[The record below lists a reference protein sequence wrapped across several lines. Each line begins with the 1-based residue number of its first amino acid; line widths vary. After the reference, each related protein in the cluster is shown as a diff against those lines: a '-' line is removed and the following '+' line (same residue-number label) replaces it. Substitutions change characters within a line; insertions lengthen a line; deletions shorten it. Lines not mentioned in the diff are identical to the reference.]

1 MKNALW
7 PFRLP
12 PQAFPLFRDF
22 SAPPRLTPVRNR
34 SSLLPVRI
42 EFPDGREVDFNPWK
56 FAWIPIVILAG
67 LVVFTSFDQVDADEE
82 GVLLRFGKHVKTV
95 GPGLHFHLPF
105 PIDRMIKV
113 KTRRVDVQEFGY
125 RSGSGGRISERGYE
139 DESSMLTGDLN
150 IVLAG
155 WDVQFSRENPEDFLF
170 NVKDPIATLRDIA
183 QSVMR
188 EIMGDRASIP
198 ILTVGRAEIQ
208 ERVRKLIQ
216 DQADQFQM
224 GLRINEVN
232 LIFVSPP
239 EQVQSAFNDL
249 NKAEQ
254 DAVRFFEEASREY
267 QEKVPRA
274 RGQAERVVLEAE
286 GFLESRVNRAR
297 GDAEK
302 FLEMLRAYEEAPE
315 VTRRRLY
322 LETMEKRLPALNEVW
337 IVDETLQGVLPLL
350 DLRKGGG
357 Q

>member
-1 MKNALW
+1 M
-7 PFRLP
+7 
-12 PQAFPLFRDF
+12 
-22 SAPPRLTPVRNR
+22 
-34 SSLLPVRI
+34 RI
-42 EFPDGREVDFNPWK
+42 EFPDGREAEFNPLK
-56 FAWIPIVILAG
+56 YIWIPIV
-67 LVVFTSFDQVDADEE
+67 LVIGALLFSSVHQINADEE
-82 GVLLRFGKHVKTV
+82 GVLMRFGRRVKTV
-95 GPGLHFHLPF
+95 GPGLQFHLPY
-105 PIDRMIKV
+105 PIDQLIKV

-125 RSGSGGRISERGYE
+125 RSGTDGRMNESGYNN
-139 DESSMLTGDLN
+139 ESSMLTGDLN

-170 NVKDPIATLRDIA
+170 NVKDPISTLRDIS

-216 DQADQFQM
+216 SQADQFEM

-239 EQVQSAFNDL
+239 AQVQAAFNDL

-274 RGQAERVVLEAE
+274 AGQAERIVLEAE
-286 GFLESRVNRAR
+286 GFLESRVNRSE
-297 GDAEK
+297 GDAGR

-315 VTRRRLY
+315 VTRQRLY
-322 LETMEKRLPALNEVW
+322 LETMETRLPEVGEVW
-337 IVDETLQGVLPLL
+337 IVDEELKGVLPLL
-350 DLRKGGG
+350 NLNDGGLK
-357 Q
+357 

>member
-1 MKNALW
+1 M
-7 PFRLP
+7 
-12 PQAFPLFRDF
+12 
-22 SAPPRLTPVRNR
+22 
-34 SSLLPVRI
+34 RI
-42 EFPDGREVDFNPWK
+42 EFPDGREVEFNPWK
-56 FAWIPIVILAG
+56 YVWIPIVAILGIG
-67 LVVFTSFDQVDADEE
+67 LATSFNQIDAEEE

-95 GPGLHFHLPF
+95 GPGLHFHLPY
-105 PIDRMIKV
+105 PIDQLVKV

-125 RSGSGGRISERGYE
+125 RSAPGGRISESGYM

-155 WDVQFSRENPEDFLF
+155 WDVQFSRENPEFFLF
-170 NVKDPIATLRDIA
+170 NVKDPLATLRDIS

-198 ILTVGRAEIQ
+198 ILTIGRAEIQ

-216 DQADQFQM
+216 AQADQFEM

-239 EQVQSAFNDL
+239 SQVQAAFNDL

-254 DAVRFFEEASREY
+254 DAQRFFEEASKEY

-274 RGQAERVVLEAE
+274 RGSAERIVLEAE
-286 GFLESRVNRAR
+286 GFLESRVNRSK
-297 GDAEK
+297 GDAGR

-315 VTRRRLY
+315 VTRQRLY
-322 LETMEKRLPALNEVW
+322 LETLEQRLPEVGEVW
-337 IVDETLQGVLPLL
+337 VVDESLKGVLPLL
-350 DLRKGGG
+350 NLNQGGA